1 MALSAAASLALLN
14 AGGVIA
20 FAATPASVYTA
31 AASADDGEEKDYV
44 AIYQQIMAEYG
55 YIPEKY
61 EWLLQV
67 PAVRQYL
74 GLPSLNKESSSS
86 TANKAK
92 EEKKG
97 FFSMTDRDF
106 LYCIKNCMDYVSAFK
121 QLAADNGY
129 LTENLNKLKEQREQ
143 YFNAEPSMSPKE
155 SVDEARQK
163 NAAPKKT
170 HENENVKKMD
180 IMIVSDIE
188 KTEDGKCWC
197 YATYNGR
204 RFILEFPGLLPK
216 LELDKKFTAC
226 LKVGKDKCYYIG
238 S

>member
-1 MALSAAASLALLN
+1 MKKTSIRVMALSAAASLALLN

-92 EEKKG
+92 EEKKEEKKEET
-97 FFSMTDRDF
+97 SE
-106 LYCIKNCMDYVSAFK
+106 KKEEAPAK
-121 QLAADNGY
+121 EEADP
-129 LTENLNKLKEQREQ
+129 
-143 YFNAEPSMSPKE
+143 EPAGGEASGDSSGE
-155 SVDEARQK
+155 SSDTQGEDNQGGSDEASGETGS
-163 NAAPKKT
+163 NG
-170 HENENVKKMD
+170 ENETGD
-180 IMIVSDIE
+180 G
-188 KTEDGKCWC
+188 EDTGDGEN
-197 YATYNGR
+197 TGDGEETGDGENTGD
-204 RFILEFPGLLPK
+204 G
-216 LELDKKFTAC
+216 
-226 LKVGKDKCYYIG
+226 
-238 S
+238 

>member
-92 EEKKG
+92 EEKKE
-97 FFSMTDRDF
+97 D
-106 LYCIKNCMDYVSAFK
+106 
-121 QLAADNGY
+121 
-129 LTENLNKLKEQREQ
+129 TEPE
-143 YFNAEPSMSPKE
+143 
-155 SVDEARQK
+155 V
-163 NAAPKKT
+163 
-170 HENENVKKMD
+170 
-180 IMIVSDIE
+180 DIE
-188 KTEDGKCWC
+188 
-197 YATYNGR
+197 
-204 RFILEFPGLLPK
+204 IL
-216 LELDKKFTAC
+216 
-226 LKVGKDKCYYIG
+226 
-238 S
+238 